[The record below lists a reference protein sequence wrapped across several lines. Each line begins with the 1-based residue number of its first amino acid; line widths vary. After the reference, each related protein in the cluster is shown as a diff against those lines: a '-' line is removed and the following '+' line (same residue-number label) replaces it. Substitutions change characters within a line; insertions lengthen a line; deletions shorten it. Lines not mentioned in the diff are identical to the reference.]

1 MGRYYF
7 HVKRGR
13 LTVLDHVGVELA
25 DIDEA
30 KRVAKRRAE
39 EIVLREGLN
48 VVPQGTGAEVIA
60 DDWQTVME
68 VPLRRRRRG
77 ANILPNIGRTWAAT
91 SSCRLTSDGEQIT
104 NRQACGPDRRFSH
117 EAGE

>member
-30 KRVAKRRAE
+30 KRVATRRAE

-48 VVPQGTGAEVIA
+48 VVPQGTGAVVIA

-68 VPLRRRRRG
+68 VPLRRRRR
-77 ANILPNIGRTWAAT
+77 
-91 SSCRLTSDGEQIT
+91 
-104 NRQACGPDRRFSH
+104 
-117 EAGE
+117 